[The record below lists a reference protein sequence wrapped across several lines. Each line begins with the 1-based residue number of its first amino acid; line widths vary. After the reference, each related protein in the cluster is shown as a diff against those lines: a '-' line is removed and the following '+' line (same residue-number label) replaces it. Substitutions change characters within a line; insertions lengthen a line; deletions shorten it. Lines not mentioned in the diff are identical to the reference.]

1 MNFIQSKQSSSD
13 ETINLF
19 YEETGTGQPVIFI
32 HGWPSSHE
40 MWEYQI
46 NEIAS
51 RGFRCIAYD
60 RRGFGKSD
68 KPLNG
73 YDYDSLAADLK
84 AVIDQLNLE
93 NVILVGFSMGGGE
106 VARYLGRYGSERI
119 SKAVLIS
126 AVTPYLLKT
135 DDNPD
140 GVPAEIFEQMAEN
153 IKDDRPA
160 FLEDFGKNFFGVGL
174 LNNPVSQPLL
184 NWANMLTLNSTQ
196 AATLQ
201 CMVAFSETDF
211 RQDMKA
217 FTVPTLIIHGDSDK
231 IVPIQPT
238 SEQSASMI
246 ALAKYIVYEGAPH
259 GLFITEKE
267 NLNSDLLEFFNQ
279 QEPVMQNE
287 VNRNQNHNSF

>member
-196 AATLQ
+196 PATLQ

-246 ALAKYIVYEGAPH
+246 AHAKYIVYEGAPH